1 MSDIDCEQLKQAL
14 AEVGKHP
21 ALRERFIEVIREAEK
36 ALSRR
41 DFSVRDEV
49 TGPIIDALH
58 GEAGVLRKMLSSGIV
73 FDFHYRS
80 KIAREIVMSPDRVPD
95 HVWEPQTTKLLVH
108 FGKTVP
114 NVIIGGAYA
123 GDQAILVARELARHG
138 GSLHAFEPNGDQ
150 IAMLRHNAEINS
162 LSNIVF
168 NRVGLWKDDNTT
180 LRLVG
185 DDSFAHPE
193 VAEAGGAADDTF
205 PTVSINAYGKSRGL
219 DRVGLI
225 MLDIEGAEAAALAGA
240 SNYLSQSPDKAPIVV
255 FELHR
260 HYVDWSKGLDQTDI
274 VRFMTGHGYHVYAV
288 RDFNANEPMGD
299 APIELVPTDRTYLEG
314 PPHGFNM
321 LAVKDPQL
329 IAGPLFKICPDV
341 SPKLLWHRDPKLHHP
356 MTAR

>member
-14 AEVGKHP
+14 AEIGKHP
-21 ALRERFIEVIREAEK
+21 ALRERFIEVIREAEG
-36 ALSRR
+36 ALARR

-58 GEAGVLRKMLSSGIV
+58 GEVGVLRKMLSSGIV

-150 IAMLRHNAEINS
+150 IAMLRHNAEIND
-162 LSNIVF
+162 LSNITF
-168 NRVGLWKDDNTT
+168 NQVGLWRDDSTT

-193 VAEAGGAADDTF
+193 VAEANSAGDDTF
-205 PTVSINAYGKSRGL
+205 PTVSINAYGASRGL

-240 SNYLSQSPDKAPIVV
+240 SQYLSQPAAKAPIVV

-274 VRFMTGHGYHVYAV
+274 VRFMTGHGYQVYAV

-299 APIELVPTDRTYLEG
+299 APIELVPTDRAYLEG

-329 IAGPLFKICPDV
+329 IAGKLFKICPDV

>member
-1 MSDIDCEQLKQAL
+1 MSDIDCEKLKQAL
-14 AEVGKHP
+14 AEIGKHP
-21 ALRERFIEVIREAEK
+21 ALRERFLEAIREAEK

-41 DFSVRDEV
+41 DFCVRDEV

-58 GEAGVLRKMLSSGIV
+58 GDVGVLRKLLSSGIA

-108 FGKTVP
+108 FGKLVP

-123 GDQAILVARELARHG
+123 GDQAVLVARELAAHG
-138 GSLHAFEPNGDQ
+138 GTLHAFEPNRDQ
-150 IAMLRHNAEINS
+150 IAMLRHNAEINN

-168 NRVGLWKDDNTT
+168 NRVGLWKDDSTT

-193 VAEAGGAADDTF
+193 VAEGSAGDDTF
-205 PTVSINAYGKSRGL
+205 PTVSINAYGKARGL

-240 SNYLSQSPDKAPIVV
+240 SRYLSQPADQAPVVV

-260 HYVDWSKGLDQTDI
+260 AYVDWSKGLQNTDI
-274 VRFMTGHGYHVYAV
+274 VRYMTDHGYTVYAV
-288 RDFNANEPMGD
+288 RDFNANEPMGNS
-299 APIELVPTDRTYLEG
+299 PIELVPPERTYLEG

-329 IAGPLFKICPDV
+329 IASHLFKICPDV